1 MNPQQN
7 ETDLKKEVG
16 EFYNKIGWQMQDDG
30 FYQNARYEDLRPVSH
45 EYIHRCHLRVKRYIR
60 PDGDFLLDAGS
71 GPVQYPEYLTY
82 SENYRYRVC
91 LDISIKALEEARYR
105 LKEKGLYVVADVA
118 YLPFKSD
125 TFDGLVSLHTLH
137 HIPPEQHLQAYEG
150 FVRILKPGCSGAV
163 VNAWT
168 SPQLMK
174 RWFWMVR
181 IMDWVNGLL
190 HKLSGQKYIQPAP
203 DSAKIANA
211 GQPTGTYTQHIT
223 AHGQRTHP
231 LYLGQP
237 TGTYTQHITPI
248 WLKNQLDGKVNYEIF
263 VWRSASVR
271 FLRSV
276 IQPWLAGRFWLRIL
290 YHNEEKSPKF
300 FGENGQYPLI
310 VIRK

>member
-16 EFYNKIGWQMQDDG
+16 DFYNKIGWQMQDDG

-118 YLPFKSD
+118 NLPFKSD
-125 TFDGLVSLHTLH
+125 SFDGLVSLHTLH
-137 HIPPEQHLQAYEG
+137 HIPPEQHLQAYQG
-150 FVRILKPGCSGAV
+150 FVRVLKTGCSGAV

-174 RWFWMVR
+174 RWSWM
-181 IMDWVNGLL
+181 IHTMDWVNGFLL
-190 HKLSGQKYIQPAP
+190 KLSGKKSVQQTPNP
-203 DSAKIANA
+203 AKITNI
-211 GQPTGTYTQHIT
+211 GQPTGTYTQHF
-223 AHGQRTHP
+223 
-231 LYLGQP
+231 
-237 TGTYTQHITPI
+237 TPV

-290 YHNEEKSPKF
+290 YRNEEKSPKF

-310 VIRK
+310 MIRK